1 MIPNRTAGACVH
13 MEEPT
18 PIPFLDADR
27 DLPSRGPSSP
37 TLERNWQPWLERE
50 RRLEQLNAQLET
62 TREMA
67 KETEVELRYERA
79 TLLAL
84 SGCNLEARSDYL
96 KVLVLDPTH
105 KKNLIDL
112 GRVLV
117 ATKRLKAAQ
126 MVYEEAVK
134 QYPDDIVCRVNL
146 GSVLLEREDPAGAR
160 SQYEA
165 ALGIDPE
172 FPQAHGGMYYA
183 LTRLGQ
189 PEAAKVHQRI
199 GFAKQNLIS
208 NPYRGKSKPVPALLL
223 VSSTGGNTP
232 IEELLDDRI
241 FQTHVVVTD
250 FFDSGSPLPAH
261 RLVVNGIGDVDVAE
275 EALVAAEA
283 LLRFT
288 SAPVINPPRAVLAT
302 SRCQNA
308 HRLRN
313 LPGVITPATA
323 AFQRSLLA
331 EPDGPVALLQQG
343 FAFPLLLRA
352 PGFHMGK
359 HFVRV
364 ESAETL
370 AAAVA
375 ELPGAELLAI
385 EYLDACG
392 ADGYSRKYRVMM
404 IDGQLYPLHLAI
416 SPHWKIHYFSADMAD
431 CADHR
436 EEDAKFLADMPSV
449 LGPKAVAA
457 LERIQATLGLDY
469 GGVDFGLSPQGEIL
483 LFEANATM
491 IVLEPDEDARWN
503 YRRPAVERI
512 HAAVHRMLTN
522 RSKAESHISKSE
534 TSRRMRPN
542 VF

>member
-1 MIPNRTAGACVH
+1 MTHNDTAGTCVYI
-13 MEEPT
+13 EEPIS
-18 PIPFLDADR
+18 IPFEDTNL
-27 DLPSRGPSSP
+27 DLPSRGHSS
-37 TLERNWQPWLERE
+37 TAVEHNWQPWLERE
-50 RRLEQLNAQLET
+50 ARLMQLNAQLET
-62 TREMA
+62 SGGMP
-67 KETEVELRYERA
+67 KDDEVALRFERA

-84 SGCNLEARSDYL
+84 SGSNLEARSDYL
-96 KVLVLDPTH
+96 KVLALDPTH

-134 QYPDDIVCRVNL
+134 QYPEDIVCRVNL

-165 ALGIDPE
+165 ALRLDPN

-183 LTRLGQ
+183 LTRLGE

-199 GFAKQNLIS
+199 AFARQNLIA
-208 NPYRGKSKPVPALLL
+208 NPYRGKSQPVPALLL

-232 IEELLDDRI
+232 IEELLDDRV
-241 FQTHVVVTD
+241 FQTHVVVAD
-250 FFDSGSPLPAH
+250 FYDRRTPLPAH
-261 RLVVNGIGDVDVAE
+261 QLVVNGIGDVDVAE
-275 EALVAAEA
+275 EALIAAET
-283 LLRFT
+283 LLKLT
-288 SAPVINPPRAVLAT
+288 SAPVVNPPAAVLAT

-308 HRLRN
+308 LRLKN
-313 LPGVITPATA
+313 LPGVVTPATA
-323 AFQRSLLA
+323 AFQRSVLA
-331 EPDGPVALLQQG
+331 GPDGPAALLQEG

-370 AAAVA
+370 MAAVA

-431 CADHR
+431 RADHR
-436 EEDAKFLADMPSV
+436 EEDGKFLTDMSNV
-449 LGPKAVAA
+449 LGHKAMAA
-457 LERIQATLGLDY
+457 LELIQATLGLDY
-469 GGVDFGLSPQGEIL
+469 GGVDFGLSGEGEIL

-491 IVLEPDEDARWN
+491 IVLQPDEDTRWD
-503 YRRPAVERI
+503 YRRPAVEHI
-512 HAAVHRMLTN
+512 HAAVHRMLTM
-522 RSKAESHISKSE
+522 RSKAVSPISK
-534 TSRRMRPN
+534 TSRRLKPN
-542 VF
+542 IF

>member
-1 MIPNRTAGACVH
+1 MSPNSTADACVYA
-13 MEEPT
+13 EKTT
-18 PIPFLDADR
+18 PIPFVDVDR
-27 DLPSRGPSSP
+27 DLPSRGHSSP

-50 RRLEQLNAQLET
+50 TRLEQLNAQLET
-62 TREMA
+62 IDEMA
-67 KETEVELRYERA
+67 KGQEVALRFERA
-79 TLLAL
+79 TLLAQ
-84 SGCNLEARSDYL
+84 SGRNLEARGDYL
-96 KVLVLDPTH
+96 KVLALDPTH

-134 QYPDDIVCRVNL
+134 QYPEDIVCRVNL

-165 ALGIDPE
+165 ALRIDPE
-172 FPQAHGGMYYA
+172 FPQAHGGIYYA
-183 LTRLGQ
+183 LTRLGE

-199 GFAKQNLIS
+199 AFARQNLIA
-208 NPYRGKSKPVPALLL
+208 NPYRGKSQPVPALLL

-232 IEELLDDRI
+232 IEELLDDRV
-241 FQTHVVVTD
+241 FQTHVVVAD
-250 FFDSGSPLPAH
+250 FYDTSSPLPEH
-261 RLVVNGIGDVDVAE
+261 QLVVNGIGDVDVAE
-275 EALVAAEA
+275 EALTAAEA
-283 LLRFT
+283 LLRLT
-288 SAPVINPPRAVLAT
+288 SAPVVNPPAAVLAT

-308 HRLRN
+308 QRLKN
-313 LPGVITPATA
+313 LPGAVTAGTA
-323 AFQRSLLA
+323 AFQRSVLA
-331 EPDGPVALLQQG
+331 GSDGPAALLQQG

-364 ESAETL
+364 ESAEML

-431 CADHR
+431 RADHR

-449 LGPKAVAA
+449 LGSKAVAA
-457 LERIQATLGLDY
+457 LELIQAALGLDY
-469 GGVDFGLSPQGEIL
+469 GGIDFGLSKQGEVL

-491 IVLEPDEDARWN
+491 IVLQPDEDARWD

-512 HAAVHRMLTN
+512 HAAVHRMLTM
-522 RSKAESHISKSE
+522 RSKAESHVSKSE
-534 TSRRMRPN
+534 TNRSLRPN

>member
-1 MIPNRTAGACVH
+1 MSPNGTAGACVLV
-13 MEEPT
+13 EEHT
-18 PIPFLDADR
+18 QISFVDTDR
-27 DLPSRGPSSP
+27 ELPSRGYSSP
-37 TLERNWQPWLERE
+37 ALERNWQPWLERE
-50 RRLEQLNAQLET
+50 ARLEQLNAQLET
-62 TREMA
+62 TGQMA
-67 KETEVELRYERA
+67 KDTEVALRFERA
-79 TLLAL
+79 TMLAL
-84 SGCNLEARSDYL
+84 SGRNLEARSDYL
-96 KVLVLDPTH
+96 KVLALDPTH

-165 ALGIDPE
+165 ALRLDPD

-183 LTRLGQ
+183 LTRLGE

-199 GFAKQNLIS
+199 AFARQNLIA
-208 NPYRGKSKPVPALLL
+208 NPYRGKSQPVPALLL

-232 IEELLDDRI
+232 IEELLDDRV
-241 FQTHVVVTD
+241 FQTHVVVAD
-250 FFDSGSPLPAH
+250 FYDRRTPLPAH
-261 RLVVNGIGDVDVAE
+261 QLIVNGIGDVDVAE
-275 EALVAAEA
+275 EALTAAEA
-283 LLRFT
+283 LLKLT
-288 SAPVINPPRAVLAT
+288 SAPVVNPPAAVLAT

-308 HRLRN
+308 QRLKN
-313 LPGVITPATA
+313 LAGVITAATA
-323 AFQRSLLA
+323 AFQRTVLA
-331 EPDGPVALLQQG
+331 GPDGPAALLQQG

-375 ELPGAELLAI
+375 ELPGAELLVI

-431 CADHR
+431 RADHR
-436 EEDAKFLADMPSV
+436 EEDARFLADMPGV
-449 LGPKAVAA
+449 LGPKALAA
-457 LERIQATLGLDY
+457 LEHIQAMLGLDY
-469 GGVDFGLSPQGEIL
+469 GGVDFGLSRHGEVL

-491 IVLEPDEDARWN
+491 IVLQPDEDARWD

-512 HAAVHRMLTN
+512 HAAVHRMLTM
-522 RSKAESHISKSE
+522 RSKAESHRSKSE
-534 TSRRMRPN
+534 TSRSLRPN

>member
-1 MIPNRTAGACVH
+1 MSPNGTAGACVLV
-13 MEEPT
+13 EEHT
-18 PIPFLDADR
+18 QISFVDTDR
-27 DLPSRGPSSP
+27 ELPSRGYSSSA
-37 TLERNWQPWLERE
+37 LERNWQPWLERE
-50 RRLEQLNAQLET
+50 ARLEQLNAQLET
-62 TREMA
+62 TGQMA
-67 KETEVELRYERA
+67 KDTEVALRFERA
-79 TLLAL
+79 TMLAL
-84 SGCNLEARSDYL
+84 SGRNLEARSDYL
-96 KVLVLDPTH
+96 KVLALDPMH

-134 QYPDDIVCRVNL
+134 QYPEDIVCRVNL

-165 ALGIDPE
+165 ALRIDPE

-183 LTRLGQ
+183 LTRLGE

-199 GFAKQNLIS
+199 AFARQNLIA
-208 NPYRGKSKPVPALLL
+208 NPYRGKSQPVPALLL

-232 IEELLDDRI
+232 IEELLDDRV

-250 FFDSGSPLPAH
+250 FYDRSIPLPEH
-261 RLVVNGIGDVDVAE
+261 QLVVNGIGDVDVAE
-275 EALVAAEA
+275 EALTAAEA
-283 LLRFT
+283 LLKLT
-288 SAPVINPPRAVLAT
+288 SAPVVNPPAAVLAT

-308 HRLRN
+308 QRLKN
-313 LPGVITPATA
+313 LHGVVTAATA
-323 AFQRSLLA
+323 VFQRSILA
-331 EPDGPVALLQQG
+331 GPDGSAALLQQG
-343 FAFPLLLRA
+343 FTFPLLLRA
-352 PGFHMGK
+352 LGFHMGK

-364 ESAETL
+364 ESAEML

-375 ELPGAELLAI
+375 ELPGTELLAI

-392 ADGYSRKYRVMM
+392 EDGYSRKYRVMM
-404 IDGQLYPLHLAI
+404 IDGQLYPLHLAV
-416 SPHWKIHYFSADMAD
+416 SPNWKIHYFSADMAD
-431 CADHR
+431 RADHR
-436 EEDAKFLADMPSV
+436 EEDAKFLADMLGV
-449 LGPKAVAA
+449 LGPKAVVA

-469 GGVDFGLSPQGEIL
+469 GGVDFGLSRHGEVL

-491 IVLEPDEDARWN
+491 IVLQPDEDPRWD

-512 HAAVHRMLTN
+512 HAAVHRMLTM
-522 RSKAESHISKSE
+522 RSKAESHRSKSE
-534 TSRRMRPN
+534 TSRSLRPN

>member
-1 MIPNRTAGACVH
+1 

-18 PIPFLDADR
+18 PIPFVNADR
-27 DLPSRGPSSP
+27 DLPSPVHSSP
-37 TLERNWQPWLERE
+37 ARERNWQPWLERE
-50 RRLEQLNAQLET
+50 TRVKQLDAQLET
-62 TREMA
+62 TEEMA
-67 KETEVELRYERA
+67 KDKEVALRFERA

-84 SGCNLEARSDYL
+84 SGRNLEARSDYL
-96 KVLVLDPTH
+96 KVLALDPTH

-134 QYPDDIVCRVNL
+134 QYPEDIVCRVNL

-165 ALGIDPE
+165 ALRLDPD

-183 LTRLGQ
+183 LTRLGE
-189 PEAAKVHQRI
+189 PEAAKVHQCI
-199 GFAKQNLIS
+199 AFARQNLIA
-208 NPYRGKSKPVPALLL
+208 NPYRGKSQPVPALLL

-232 IEELLDDRI
+232 IEELLDDRV
-241 FQTHVVVTD
+241 FQTHVVVAD
-250 FFDSGSPLPAH
+250 FYDRRTPLPAH
-261 RLVVNGIGDVDVAE
+261 QLVVNGIGDVDVAE
-275 EALVAAEA
+275 EALTAAKA
-283 LLRFT
+283 LLKLT
-288 SAPVINPPRAVLAT
+288 SAPVVNPPAAVLAT

-308 HRLRN
+308 QRLKN
-313 LPGVITPATA
+313 LPGVVTATTA
-323 AFQRSLLA
+323 VFQRSVLA
-331 EPDGPVALLQQG
+331 GPDGPATLLLQG

-364 ESAETL
+364 ESAEML

-375 ELPGAELLAI
+375 ELPGTELLAI

-404 IDGQLYPLHLAI
+404 IDGQLYPLHLAV

-431 CADHR
+431 RADHR
-436 EEDAKFLADMPSV
+436 EEDAKFLADMPGV

-457 LERIQATLGLDY
+457 LEQIQATLGLDY
-469 GGVDFGLSPQGEIL
+469 GGVDFGLSRHGEVL

-491 IVLEPDEDARWN
+491 IVLQPDEDARWD
-503 YRRPAVERI
+503 YRRPAVECI
-512 HAAVHRMLTN
+512 HAAVHRMLTI
-522 RSKAESHISKSE
+522 RSKAVSAVSKASQ
-534 TSRRMRPN
+534 RLRPN